1 MSVDK
6 FVLEDWNFHEVDL
19 YDLYEHYSFSVQG
32 QKVSFCSGLQIYKRN
47 QYRPIKRSTCFYYE
61 RIILKT
67 CLWSVGS
74 IIDKRYLKIISWDMI
89 IKSVIFKE
97 RKQLN

>member
-32 QKVSFCSGLQIYKRN
+32 QKV
-47 QYRPIKRSTCFYYE
+47 
-61 RIILKT
+61 
-67 CLWSVGS
+67 
-74 IIDKRYLKIISWDMI
+74 
-89 IKSVIFKE
+89 
-97 RKQLN
+97 